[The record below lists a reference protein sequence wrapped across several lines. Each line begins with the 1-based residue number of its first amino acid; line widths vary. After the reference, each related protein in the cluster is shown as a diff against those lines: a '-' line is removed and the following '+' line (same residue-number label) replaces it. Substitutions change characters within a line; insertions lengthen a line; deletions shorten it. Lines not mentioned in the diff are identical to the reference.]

1 MLISDQPNSRPIL
14 QRRYLIDL
22 DGTLLLGR
30 RPAPG
35 AKDLL
40 TRVRGRFVV
49 VSNDS
54 EHVPSQ
60 LARKLR
66 GVGLPVEPDRIIL
79 AGVRAVDALVR
90 EYPGAKVLLLA
101 SPMLQRYARRCG
113 LRLQRSLPEVI
124 MVARDRGFSYADLAA
139 ATDAIRGGAELMA
152 TNPDVSHPG
161 ADGHQVPDTGALLV
175 AILACSGSVPVRMFG
190 KPDPQML
197 HEGLRRLDGC
207 PREGI
212 MIGDNAATD
221 GQAAQRA
228 GIQFVRVVAA
238 IESEGVASQRLTD
251 IEISTL

>member
-1 MLISDQPNSRPIL
+1 
-14 QRRYLIDL
+14 LIDL

-40 TRVRGRFVV
+40 TRVRGHFVV

-60 LARKLR
+60 LARRLQ
-66 GVGLPVEPDRIIL
+66 GVGLAVGPDRIIL
-79 AGVRAVDALVR
+79 AGVCAVEALAR
-90 EYPGAKVLLLA
+90 ERPGARILLLA

-113 LRLQRSLPEVI
+113 LQLQRTAPEVV
-124 MVARDRGFSYADLAA
+124 MVARDRNFSYAGLAA
-139 ATDAIRGGAELMA
+139 AADAIRGGAQLMA

-161 ADGHQVPDTGALLV
+161 GDGQQIPDTGALLA

-197 HEGLRRLDGC
+197 YEGLRRLEGD
-207 PREGI
+207 PRAAI
-212 MIGDNAATD
+212 MIGDNPATD

-228 GIQFVRVVAA
+228 GIQFVRVDGAMQ
-238 IESEGVASQRLTD
+238 SQWVASLRVTENEL
-251 IEISTL
+251 SAL